1 MWPQGA
7 KQNVRIYTAHL
18 QNMLNP
24 ILEYELSTPENVDVV
39 QVMNFPKK
47 KKKTSFSDPHL
58 SPRDEMKIS
67 TA

>member
-1 MWPQGA
+1 MFES
-7 KQNVRIYTAHL
+7 IYTAHL
-18 QNMLNP
+18 QNMRNP

-39 QVMNFPKK
+39 QVMNFPE

-58 SPRDEMKIS
+58 SPQDEMKIS